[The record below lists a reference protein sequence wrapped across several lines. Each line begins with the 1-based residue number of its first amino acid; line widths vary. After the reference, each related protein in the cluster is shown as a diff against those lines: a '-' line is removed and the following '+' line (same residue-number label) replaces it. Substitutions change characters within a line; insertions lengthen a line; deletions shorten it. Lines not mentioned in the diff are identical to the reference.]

1 MRDVLKINTQISR
14 EQFILLFQNQSIAS
28 SSCDCD
34 VCLSTDL
41 CPFVLQVEFEKNEAE
56 VLYDQ
61 NIVTMNTIKQT
72 IENLGYEVLPGL
84 SYVNKRFF
92 IVGMRC
98 KSCVRKIEKRINE
111 IIGIKD
117 AKVNFLLVCICNF
130 ISSLHT
136 EFFSN

>member
-1 MRDVLKINTQISR
+1 M
-14 EQFILLFQNQSIAS
+14 FALF
-28 SSCDCD
+28 
-34 VCLSTDL
+34 
-41 CPFVLQVEFEKNEAE
+41 FFLQVEFDKNEAE

-84 SYVNKRFF
+84 SYVTKRFF

-117 AKVNFLLVCICNF
+117 VKVIF
-130 ISSLHT
+130 
-136 EFFSN
+136 